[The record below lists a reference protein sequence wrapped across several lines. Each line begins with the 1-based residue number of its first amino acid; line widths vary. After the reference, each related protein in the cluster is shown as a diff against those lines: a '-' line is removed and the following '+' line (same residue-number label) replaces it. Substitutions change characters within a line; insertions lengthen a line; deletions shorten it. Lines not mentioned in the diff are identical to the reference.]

1 MPKKYDVLAAAAC
14 GAFAMLALAGC
25 GRNADKATATSAPAG
40 RSPGVVTSERLLAA
54 DSEPG
59 EWLSHGRTPGEQ
71 RFSPLG
77 EITTENVSGLKLAWY
92 RDLDTARGQEA
103 TPLFIDGVLYTS
115 TAWSKVKAYDAKTGE
130 ELWSFDPEVPGETAV
145 NACCDVVNRGVAAY
159 GGRIFVGALDGRLIA
174 LDAKTGAVV
183 WSKVTV
189 DQAKAYTITGAPR
202 IVKGKIVIGNGGA
215 EFGVRGYVAAYDPE
229 NGDEVWRFYTVPGD
243 PAKGFENAAMAMAA
257 KTWTGEWW
265 KLGGGGTVWDS
276 MAYDPDTDLLYIGV
290 GNGSPWNQSYRSP
303 NGGDNLFLSSIVAL
317 DPDTGEHVWHFQETP
332 GESWDY
338 TATQHII
345 IADLSING
353 AKRKVLLHAPKNGF
367 FYVID
372 AKTGGFIS
380 AKNFV
385 PVTWAKGVDPE
396 TGRPIE
402 NPDARFG
409 ETGKPALL
417 TPGPG
422 GAHSWQPMSYSP
434 ETGLVYIPAQVAGF
448 PYFPAS
454 GWKPSAIGFN
464 TGTDFAAAAMPA
476 DTAAR
481 EAILSTV
488 SGKLIAWDP
497 VKQSEVWSVDHPG
510 TGNGGVLSTAGGL
523 VFQGTKGG
531 EFSAYDAKTGEKKWS
546 FDAQTGII
554 APPMSFAMDGRQH
567 IALMV
572 GSGGVEALAPGAV
585 GRKGGG
591 LPNRSRLLVFA
602 LDGAAALPAPI
613 HAVEGRLSPPPLAA
627 AADVVK
633 AGGEHYG
640 RYCTVC
646 HGDAAVSAG
655 LVPDLRHSALLDD
668 PSLFQEVVMGGA
680 LSANGMVSFKEVLSP
695 DDAEAILAYLIAR
708 AHEDAALEKAS
719 GRHAQ

>member
-1 MPKKYDVLAAAAC
+1 LPKNIGLLAAVAC
-14 GAFAMLALAGC
+14 GASAALALMGC
-25 GRNADKATATSAPAG
+25 ARNTANPAPTE
-40 RSPGVVTSERLLAA
+40 SIPGLVTTERLLAA
-54 DSEPG
+54 DVEPG

-103 TPLFIDGVLYTS
+103 TPLVIDGVLHTS

-159 GGRIFVGALDGRLIA
+159 GGKIFVGTLDGRLIA

-189 DQAKAYTITGAPR
+189 DQTKAYTITGAPR
-202 IVKGKIVIGNGGA
+202 IVKGKVVIGNGGA

-229 NGDEVWRFYTVPGD
+229 NGEEVWRFYTVPGD
-243 PAKGFENAAMAMAA
+243 PSKGFENAAMEMAA

-290 GNGSPWNQSYRSP
+290 GNGSPWNQAYRSP
-303 NGGDNLFLSSIVAL
+303 DGGDNLFLSSIVAL
-317 DPDTGEHVWHFQETP
+317 DPDTGEYVWHFQETP

-345 IADLSING
+345 VADLNLAG
-353 AKRKVLLHAPKNGF
+353 AERKVLLHAPKNGF

-372 AKTGGFIS
+372 AKTGAFIS
-380 AKNFV
+380 ARNFV
-385 PVTWAKGVDPE
+385 PVTWAKGVDPN

-409 ETGKPALL
+409 KTGKPAVLA
-417 TPGPG
+417 PGPG
-422 GAHSWQPMSYSP
+422 GAHSWQPMSFSP

-454 GWKPSAIGFN
+454 GWKPSTIGFN
-464 TGTDFAAAAMPA
+464 TGTDFAAAALPA
-476 DTAAR
+476 DAPVR
-481 EAILSTV
+481 ESILSTV

-497 VKQSEVWSVDHPG
+497 VKQSEIWSVNHPG

-546 FDAQTGII
+546 FDAQTGVI
-554 APPMSFAMDGRQH
+554 APPMSFAIEGRQH

-572 GSGGVEALAPGAV
+572 GSGGVEALAPGAI

-591 LPNRSRLLVFA
+591 LPNRSRLLVFS
-602 LDGAAALPAPI
+602 LDGAAALPEPI
-613 HAVEGRLSPPPLAA
+613 HAAERQLSPPPLAA

-633 AGGEHYG
+633 TGGEHYG
-640 RYCTVC
+640 RYCGVC
-646 HGDAAVSAG
+646 HGDAAISAG
-655 LVPDLRHSALLDD
+655 LVPDLRRSALLEDT
-668 PSLFQEVVMGGA
+668 SLFQEVVIGGA
-680 LSANGMVSFKEVLSP
+680 LAANGMVSFKEALSP
-695 DDAEAILAYLIAR
+695 SDAEAIRAYLIAR
-708 AHEDAALEKAS
+708 AHEDAALEKSA